1 MNLVKND
8 FIWIEC
14 MKEANDRH
22 TNINNLRKLFVS
34 ILLNCEV
41 SDHRAL
47 YENFQNELCSDFTFK
62 YRQDFPRHPLLSGLS
77 SNGQHHGNYN
87 NSNEEAWTLEQYA
100 FNSALFLLQRFLK
113 DQNKTMNEY
122 SH

>member
-1 MNLVKND
+1 
-8 FIWIEC
+8 

-34 ILLNCEV
+34 ILVNCEV

-62 YRQDFPRHPLLSGLS
+62 YKQDFPRHPLLSGLS

-87 NSNEEAWTLEQYA
+87 NNGNEEA
-100 FNSALFLLQRFLK
+100 
-113 DQNKTMNEY
+113 
-122 SH
+122 